1 MPEEL
6 MIEHCSPTMAGL
18 KTANLFACSGEDAG
32 ELNASIRDLNRRWT
46 ERGVCVIPVK
56 QDAERTL
63 IYMYRPERLA
73 GSANPYGARHFGGAG
88 LSGSRCQTLCGGADA
103 PPAQRRIIPT

>member
-63 IYMYRPERLA
+63 IYMYRPERRA
-73 GSANPYGARHFGGAG
+73 PFWR
-88 LSGSRCQTLCGGADA
+88 SG
-103 PPAQRRIIPT
+103 IIRFTMPNAVWRS